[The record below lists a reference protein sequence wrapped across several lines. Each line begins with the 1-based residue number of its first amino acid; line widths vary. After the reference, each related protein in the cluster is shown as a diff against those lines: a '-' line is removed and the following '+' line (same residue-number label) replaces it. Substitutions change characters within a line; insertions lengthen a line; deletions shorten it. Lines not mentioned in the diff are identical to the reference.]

1 MTELR
6 TKIALFSMLLALF
19 GCRSESRQTEMP
31 APRIEVFRVIRDSIP
46 NRMNFISQTSS
57 NADVAIQPRISGY
70 LLSKHFE
77 QGLPVKK
84 GQLLFRIDPSLL
96 QTEVAQAKASL
107 ASAEA
112 QLIEAKNN
120 YNRSI
125 PLARINA
132 ISQSQLDQYRAQ
144 YASAEASRKAAQSQL
159 RNAQIELSY
168 ATIYA
173 PSDGIIGDSD
183 PSVGDYVGA
192 GTKFPVLA
200 TISNTDSVS
209 VELTLPVSQYLK
221 ITGNSEI
228 APSYDNARLL
238 SDIVMTLSDGTVYPY
253 KGKYNYTE
261 KNVNTSTG
269 TIVFKVL
276 FPNPDRV
283 LKPGQFAQVAA
294 NLGPVHDALLV
305 PQRCVSQSQGIN
317 SLWVMAP
324 DSTAEYRKV
333 SLGNTFGTLWE
344 ITDGVS
350 DGETVLTSGQLKMRQ
365 GMKIIPV
372 PTTPGAV
379 TQKTSAQ
386 RADDSPATKTRR

>member
-112 QLIEAKNN
+112 QLSEAKNN

-125 PLARINA
+125 TLARINA

-144 YASAEASRKAAQSQL
+144 
-159 RNAQIELSY
+159 
-168 ATIYA
+168 
-173 PSDGIIGDSD
+173 
-183 PSVGDYVGA
+183 
-192 GTKFPVLA
+192 
-200 TISNTDSVS
+200 
-209 VELTLPVSQYLK
+209 
-221 ITGNSEI
+221 
-228 APSYDNARLL
+228 
-238 SDIVMTLSDGTVYPY
+238 
-253 KGKYNYTE
+253 
-261 KNVNTSTG
+261 
-269 TIVFKVL
+269 
-276 FPNPDRV
+276 
-283 LKPGQFAQVAA
+283 
-294 NLGPVHDALLV
+294 
-305 PQRCVSQSQGIN
+305 
-317 SLWVMAP
+317 
-324 DSTAEYRKV
+324 
-333 SLGNTFGTLWE
+333 
-344 ITDGVS
+344 
-350 DGETVLTSGQLKMRQ
+350 
-365 GMKIIPV
+365 
-372 PTTPGAV
+372 
-379 TQKTSAQ
+379 
-386 RADDSPATKTRR
+386 